1 MLALGL
7 MSGTSCD
14 GIDAAVIETDGH
26 KVSKFVCELHN
37 SYDQSF
43 ARKLLSVMNGDMPST
58 YVEQELSELHCQIV
72 EDITKTYSVK
82 PDIIGFHG
90 QTIFHDPS
98 RGVSIQIGNPHMLA
112 VRSGIDVVAD
122 FRRRDVAMGG
132 QGAPLIPIFHKAIMK
147 DCNFPLAV
155 VNIGGVSN
163 VTYINRD
170 ELLGYDL
177 GPGNAYINDAM
188 MRFFGKMYDEDG
200 VVASSGNICQKLVDE
215 FISSSYFDLPAPK
228 SLDRN
233 HFKDLNIDFLSPE
246 DAIATLTMITAASII
261 KGLSGLDVRK
271 IFVCGGGVHN
281 KTMMK
286 YIADIAPKN
295 TEVHSLAS
303 LGFKTDFIEA
313 QGFAFLAAR
322 RLKNLPSTFPS
333 TTGVSQATFS
343 GVIFPS

>member
-14 GIDAAVIETDGH
+14 GIDAAIIETDGH
-26 KVSKFVCELHN
+26 KVTKFICELHIP
-37 SYDQSF
+37 YDPLFSQ
-43 ARKLLSVMNGDMPST
+43 KLLDVMNGKMDRN
-58 YVEQELSELHCQIV
+58 YVEHELSELHCEII
-72 EDITKTYSVK
+72 DKIIKTYSIK
-82 PDIIGFHG
+82 PDVIGFHG
-90 QTIFHDPS
+90 QTIFHDPLK
-98 RGVSIQIGNPHMLA
+98 GISIQIGNPHMIA
-112 VRSGIDVVAD
+112 ARAGIDVVAD
-122 FRRRDVAMGG
+122 FRRRDMAMGG
-132 QGAPLIPIFHKAIMK
+132 QGAPLIPIFHKAIMQ
-147 DCNFPLAV
+147 DYDFPLAI

-163 VTYINRD
+163 ATYINGD

-177 GPGNAYINDAM
+177 GPGNAYINDAVM
-188 MRFFGKMYDEDG
+188 KFFGKIYDEDG
-200 VVASSGNICQKLVDE
+200 QIAASGKVNEEFVDD
-215 FISSSYFDLPAPK
+215 FMSNPYFEIPAPK

-233 HFKDLNIDFLSPE
+233 HFKLRDMTLLSPQ
-246 DAIATLTMITAASII
+246 DAIATLTMITAKSIA
-261 KGLSGLDVRK
+261 KGLSNLELQK
-271 IFVCGGGVHN
+271 IFICGGGVHN

-286 YIADIAPKN
+286 HIADLAPKGV
-295 TEVHSLAS
+295 EVTSLAS